1 MENEQHKPIG
11 IPTGGTSLS
20 IASVI
25 KEYEA
30 KGIDVVV
37 MTIGSDEEPRA
48 FLERAMLEKGPCV
61 VVIENVDEILKG
73 KNLSDELEALKNPP
87 IPIRNFRPIEKIE
100 PYQETFIQNKKKPW
114 ESQRK
119 IQKFKKRGGR

>member
-20 IASVI
+20 INNII

-37 MTIGSDEEPRA
+37 MGGGEDVHEFIKRNLGEEGV
-48 FLERAMLEKGPCV
+48 KV
-61 VVIENVDEILKG
+61 VVIEDIDQILKG
-73 KNLSDELEALKNPP
+73 KNLSDELEVLKNPP
-87 IPIRNFRPIEKIE
+87 IPIKNFRQVDPLHEIFIE
-100 PYQETFIQNKKKPW
+100 NKKKPW
-114 ESQRK
+114 ESQRRVK
-119 IQKFKKRGGR
+119 KFKNRGGR

>member
-20 IASVI
+20 INNII

-37 MTIGSDEEPRA
+37 MGGGEDVHEFIKRNLGEE
-48 FLERAMLEKGPCV
+48 GV
-61 VVIENVDEILKG
+61 VVIEDIDQILKG
-73 KNLSDELEALKNPP
+73 KNLSDELEALKNPS
-87 IPIRNFRPIEKIE
+87 IPIKNYRTIE
-100 PYQETFIQNKKKPW
+100 PYQEIFIENKKKPW
-114 ESQRK
+114 ESQRRVK
-119 IQKFKKRGGR
+119 KFKKRGGR

>member
-25 KEYEA
+25 KEYKA

-61 VVIENVDEILKG
+61 VVIENIDHILKG

-87 IPIRNFRPIEKIE
+87 LPIRNYRMIE
-100 PYQETFIQNKKKPW
+100 PYQETFVQDKKKPW

-119 IQKFKKRGGR
+119 IQKFKKKGGR